1 MLQYLSNK
9 KVYTS
14 KSPQLKKKERFNSQS
29 KGLIPKVLYTVVD
42 KYHFFLGGGGGGG
55 LESPK

>member
-42 KYHFFLGGGGGGG
+42 KYHFFLGGGGGG
-55 LESPK
+55 EA